1 MSDASALEHAHG
13 AHPPAEE
20 DIVPAGRIVW
30 TGVASLVVFILGS
43 VVAGMAMVSIRH
55 SVNPDGPAA
64 MPAEVGQAKIGMVE
78 QRLFEHAN
86 QGAAWRAEAMVRL
99 NSTGWVDRQRG
110 IVHIP
115 IDRAM
120 EMVEKGARP

>member
-1 MSDASALEHAHG
+1 MSDAALEHAHG

-20 DIVPAGRIVW
+20 DIVPSGRIVW
-30 TGVASLVVFILGS
+30 TGIASLVVFILGS

-55 SVNPDGPAA
+55 SVNPDGLPAI
-64 MPAEVGQAKIGMVE
+64 PAEAGQAKIGMVE

-86 QGAAWRAEAMVRL
+86 QGAAWRAEAMAQL

-115 IDRAM
+115 IDQAM